1 MNRPKAKNAF
11 SISLVQKLRQ
21 HVDNLALDR
30 SIRVLVLRSLVP
42 DIFCAGADLKER
54 ATLTQEQVSQFV
66 SSLRKLFTDIEQ
78 LPMPVIA
85 AIDGAALGGGLEMA
99 LVN

>member
-21 HVDNLALDR
+21 YVDDLALDR

-54 ATLTQEQVSQFV
+54 ATLTQEQVSHFV

-99 LVN
+99 LVS